1 MKKLRI
7 VGKVI
12 LHLPTDIDY
21 FSVWMVEDI
30 YDFTNIFPTAVQTGH
45 LRFVVSLDS
54 SQRQPRAGAYIYVRW
69 IIG

>member
-21 FSVWMVEDI
+21 SSVWMVENI
-30 YDFTNIFPTAVQTGH
+30 YDFTDIF
-45 LRFVVSLDS
+45 
-54 SQRQPRAGAYIYVRW
+54 RQWFKQDISDL
-69 IIG
+69 